1 MESFGPIANLEYCL
15 CISDICRLKK
25 NPLNGDNSGIGFCE
39 FCDARAA
46 REARK
51 MNKKKVIDGRQIRI
65 DNPDG
70 GKKGNTSSVLVL
82 LCCSIVAKSE
92 LLLLL
97 DPG

>member
-1 MESFGPIANLEYCL
+1 MQTAEQA
-15 CISDICRLKK
+15 K
-25 NPLNGDNSGIGFCE
+25 
-39 FCDARAA
+39 
-46 REARK
+46 K
-51 MNKKKVIDGRQIRI
+51 MNNKKVIDGRQIRI